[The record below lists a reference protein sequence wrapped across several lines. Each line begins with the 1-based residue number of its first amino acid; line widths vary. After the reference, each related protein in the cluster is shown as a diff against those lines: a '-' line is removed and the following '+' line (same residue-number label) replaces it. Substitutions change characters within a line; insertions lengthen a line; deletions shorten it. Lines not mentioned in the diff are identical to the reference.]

1 MFHFS
6 CVETLRVRWN
16 CTKSAYILVDGFTI
30 GYVYIYIHI
39 YICVCVACGLWGLA
53 VQSNLAQQILT
64 TLTHRPTGQELAELC
79 VAVVHS
85 KQTLRGWSAIN
96 YIPFGN
102 LT

>member
-1 MFHFS
+1 MFQFS

-30 GYVYIYIHI
+30 GYVY
-39 YICVCVACGLWGLA
+39 VACGLWGLA

-64 TLTHRPTGQELAELC
+64 TLTHRPIGRELAELC

-96 YIPFGN
+96 YIPSGN